1 MHEIKKS
8 EIKSPRKKHYDRRM
22 HLRVDQRMSKRV
34 MTQLVVAMVAVWGAI
49 TATAAPIII
58 PAAPQIGAESY
69 LLIDAATGDVLAS
82 ENARMRLPP
91 ASLTKI
97 MTSYIIANEIEQGR
111 ITLDDRVPISVKAW
125 RMEGS
130 RMFIREG
137 TEVSV
142 SDLLRGI
149 VIQSG
154 NDASVAMAEYIAGD
168 EEAFAGLMTQTAK
181 SLGMNNTSFMN
192 STGLP
197 DEMHYTTAEDL
208 ATLTHALINRFPEHY
223 AIYSEKYFSY
233 NDIRQANRNAL
244 LWRDDSVDGV
254 KTGHTQAAGYCLVA
268 SAMEND
274 TRLISVVMGARDER
288 TRAAESQKLLNYGFR
303 YYETV
308 NLYAAGSSLKRVRV
322 WSGLHESL
330 EVGLDDAITLTI
342 PRGGR
347 DQLKAEINLQDV
359 IEAPIERGQTL
370 GALSLSLGDEMLVE
384 RPVVALNPVQ
394 AAGWLSSTL
403 DDVQL
408 MFIDLTGGDALTP

>member
-1 MHEIKKS
+1 MYFK
-8 EIKSPRKKHYDRRM
+8 
-22 HLRVDQRMSKRV
+22 VDQRMSKRV
-34 MTQLVVAMVAVWGAI
+34 MIRLAVALVALWGAM

-69 LLIDAATGDVLAS
+69 LLIDAATGDILAS
-82 ENARMRLPP
+82 ENAWMRLPP

-97 MTSYIIANEIEQGR
+97 MTSYIIADEIEQGR

-142 SDLLRGI
+142 ADLLRGI

-181 SLGMNNTSFMN
+181 SLGMKNTNFMN
-192 STGLP
+192 ATGLP
-197 DEMHYTTAEDL
+197 NEMHYTTAEDL
-208 ATLTHALINRFPEHY
+208 AVLTRALINRFPEHY
-223 AIYSEKYFSY
+223 TIYSEKYFSY

-254 KTGHTQAAGYCLVA
+254 KTGHTLAAGYCLVA
-268 SAMEND
+268 SALEND

-308 NLYAAGSSLKRVRV
+308 NLYAAWSSLKRVRV

-347 DQLKAEINLQDV
+347 DQLKAEITLQDV
-359 IEAPIERGQTL
+359 IEAPIERGQPL
-370 GALSLSLGDEMLVE
+370 GSLTLSLGDEMLVE

-394 AAGWLSSTL
+394 EAGWLSSTL

-408 MFIDLTGGDALTP
+408 MFIDLTGGDPLTP

>member
-1 MHEIKKS
+1 
-8 EIKSPRKKHYDRRM
+8 
-22 HLRVDQRMSKRV
+22 MSKRV
-34 MTQLVVAMVAVWGAI
+34 MTQLVVAMVAVWGAM

-69 LLIDAATGDVLAS
+69 LVIDAATGDVLAS

-97 MTSYIIANEIEQGR
+97 MTSYIIADEIEQGR

-142 SDLLRGI
+142 ADLLRGI

-181 SLGMNNTSFMN
+181 SLGMNNTNFMN
-192 STGLP
+192 ATGLP

-208 ATLTHALINRFPEHY
+208 AVLTRALINRFPEHY

-359 IEAPIERGQTL
+359 IEAPIERGQSL
-370 GALSLSLGDEMLVE
+370 GALTLSLGDEMLVE

-394 AAGWLSSTL
+394 EAGWLSSTL

-408 MFIDLTGGDALTP
+408 MFIDLTGGDPLTP

>member
-1 MHEIKKS
+1 
-8 EIKSPRKKHYDRRM
+8 
-22 HLRVDQRMSKRV
+22 
-34 MTQLVVAMVAVWGAI
+34 MTRLAAVLVALWGAMA
-49 TATAAPIII
+49 ATAAPIII

-97 MTSYIIANEIEQGR
+97 MTSYIIADEIEQGR

-142 SDLLRGI
+142 ADLLRGI

-181 SLGMNNTSFMN
+181 SLGMNNTNFMN
-192 STGLP
+192 ATGLP

-208 ATLTHALINRFPEHY
+208 AVLTRALINRFPEHY

-303 YYETV
+303 YYETI

-359 IEAPIERGQTL
+359 IEAPIERGQSL
-370 GALSLSLGDEMLVE
+370 GALTLSLGDEMLVE

-394 AAGWLSSTL
+394 EAGWLSSTL

-408 MFIDLTGGDALTP
+408 MFIDLTGGDPLTP

>member
-1 MHEIKKS
+1 
-8 EIKSPRKKHYDRRM
+8 
-22 HLRVDQRMSKRV
+22 MSKRV
-34 MTQLVVAMVAVWGAI
+34 MTQLVVAMVAVWGAM

-69 LLIDAATGDVLAS
+69 LVIDAATGDVLAS

-97 MTSYIIANEIEQGR
+97 MTSYIIADEIEQGR

-142 SDLLRGI
+142 ADLLRGI

-181 SLGMNNTSFMN
+181 SLGMDNTNFMN
-192 STGLP
+192 ATGLP

-208 ATLTHALINRFPEHY
+208 AILTRALINRFPEHY

-268 SAMEND
+268 SAMEID

-303 YYETV
+303 YYETI

-370 GALSLSLGDEMLVE
+370 GALTLSLGDEMLVE

-408 MFIDLTGGDALTP
+408 MFIDLTGGDPLAP

>member
-1 MHEIKKS
+1 
-8 EIKSPRKKHYDRRM
+8 
-22 HLRVDQRMSKRV
+22 MSKRMMIRLAV
-34 MTQLVVAMVAVWGAI
+34 ALVALWGAM

-97 MTSYIIANEIEQGR
+97 MTGYIIADEIEQGR

-142 SDLLRGI
+142 ADLLRGI

-181 SLGMNNTSFMN
+181 SLGMNNTNFMN
-192 STGLP
+192 ATGLP
-197 DEMHYTTAEDL
+197 EEMHYTTAEDL
-208 ATLTHALINRFPEHY
+208 AGLTRVLSNRFPEHY

-268 SAMEND
+268 SAVEND

-359 IEAPIERGQTL
+359 IEAPIERGQPL
-370 GALSLSLGDEMLVE
+370 GALTLSLGDETLVE

-394 AAGWLSSTL
+394 EAGWLSSTL
-403 DDVQL
+403 DHVQL
-408 MFIDLTGGDALTP
+408 MFIDLTGGDPLTP

>member
-1 MHEIKKS
+1 
-8 EIKSPRKKHYDRRM
+8 
-22 HLRVDQRMSKRV
+22 MSKRV
-34 MTQLVVAMVAVWGAI
+34 MTQLVVAMVAVWGAM
-49 TATAAPIII
+49 TATATPIII

-69 LLIDAATGDVLAS
+69 LVIDAATGDVLAS

-97 MTSYIIANEIEQGR
+97 MTSYIIADEIEQGR

-142 SDLLRGI
+142 ADLLRGI

-181 SLGMNNTSFMN
+181 SLGMDNTNFMN
-192 STGLP
+192 ATGLP

-208 ATLTHALINRFPEHY
+208 AILTRALINRFPEHY

-370 GALSLSLGDEMLVE
+370 GALTLSLGDEMLVE

-408 MFIDLTGGDALTP
+408 MFIDLTGGDPLAP

>member
-1 MHEIKKS
+1 
-8 EIKSPRKKHYDRRM
+8 
-22 HLRVDQRMSKRV
+22 MSKRV
-34 MTQLVVAMVAVWGAI
+34 MTRLAVALVALWGAMI
-49 TATAAPIII
+49 ATAAPIII

-97 MTSYIIANEIEQGR
+97 MTSYIIADEIEQGR

-142 SDLLRGI
+142 ADLLRGI

-154 NDASVAMAEYIAGD
+154 NDASVALAEYIAGD

-181 SLGMNNTSFMN
+181 SLGMNNTNFMN
-192 STGLP
+192 ATGLP

-208 ATLTHALINRFPEHY
+208 AVLTRALINRFPEHY

-359 IEAPIERGQTL
+359 IEAPIERGQSL
-370 GALSLSLGDEMLVE
+370 GALTLSLGDEMLVE

-394 AAGWLSSTL
+394 EASWLSSTL
-403 DDVQL
+403 DHVQL
-408 MFIDLTGGDALTP
+408 MFIDLTGGDPLTP

>member
-1 MHEIKKS
+1 MC
-8 EIKSPRKKHYDRRM
+8 
-22 HLRVDQRMSKRV
+22 
-34 MTQLVVAMVAVWGAI
+34 
-49 TATAAPIII
+49 
-58 PAAPQIGAESY
+58 
-69 LLIDAATGDVLAS
+69 
-82 ENARMRLPP
+82 
-91 ASLTKI
+91 
-97 MTSYIIANEIEQGR
+97 
-111 ITLDDRVPISVKAW
+111 
-125 RMEGS
+125 
-130 RMFIREG
+130 IRD
-137 TEVSV
+137 S
-142 SDLLRGI
+142 
-149 VIQSG
+149 
-154 NDASVAMAEYIAGD
+154 
-168 EEAFAGLMTQTAK
+168 
-181 SLGMNNTSFMN
+181 
-192 STGLP
+192 
-197 DEMHYTTAEDL
+197 
-208 ATLTHALINRFPEHY
+208 Y

-359 IEAPIERGQTL
+359 IEAPIERGQSL
-370 GALSLSLGDEMLVE
+370 GALTLSLGDEILVE
-384 RPVVALNPVQ
+384 RSVVALNPVQ
-394 AAGWLSSTL
+394 EAGWLSSTL

-408 MFIDLTGGDALTP
+408 MFIDLTGGDPLTP

>member
-1 MHEIKKS
+1 
-8 EIKSPRKKHYDRRM
+8 
-22 HLRVDQRMSKRV
+22 
-34 MTQLVVAMVAVWGAI
+34 MTQLVVAMVAVWGAM

-69 LLIDAATGDVLAS
+69 LVIDAATGDVLAS

-97 MTSYIIANEIEQGR
+97 MTSYIIADEIEQGR

-142 SDLLRGI
+142 ADLLRGI

-181 SLGMNNTSFMN
+181 SLGMDNTNFMN
-192 STGLP
+192 ATGLP

-208 ATLTHALINRFPEHY
+208 AILTRALINRFPEHY

-370 GALSLSLGDEMLVE
+370 GALTLSLGDEMLVE

-408 MFIDLTGGDALTP
+408 MFIDLTGGDPLAP

>member
-1 MHEIKKS
+1 M
-8 EIKSPRKKHYDRRM
+8 YF
-22 HLRVDQRMSKRV
+22 RVDHRTNKRV
-34 MTQLVVAMVAVWGAI
+34 MTRLAAVLVALWGAMA
-49 TATAAPIII
+49 ATAAPIII

-97 MTSYIIANEIEQGR
+97 MTSYIIADEIEQGR

-142 SDLLRGI
+142 ADLLRGI

-181 SLGMNNTSFMN
+181 SLGMNNTNFMN
-192 STGLP
+192 ATGLP

-208 ATLTHALINRFPEHY
+208 AVLTRALINRFPEHY

-359 IEAPIERGQTL
+359 IEEPIERGQSL
-370 GALSLSLGDEMLVE
+370 GALTLSLGDEMLVE

-394 AAGWLSSTL
+394 EAGWLSSTL

-408 MFIDLTGGDALTP
+408 MFIDLTGGDPLTP

>member
-1 MHEIKKS
+1 
-8 EIKSPRKKHYDRRM
+8 
-22 HLRVDQRMSKRV
+22 MSKRV
-34 MTQLVVAMVAVWGAI
+34 MTQLVVAMVAAWGAM

-97 MTSYIIANEIEQGR
+97 MTSYIIADEIEQGR
-111 ITLDDRVPISVKAW
+111 ITQDDRVPISVKAW

-142 SDLLRGI
+142 ADLLRGI

-181 SLGMNNTSFMN
+181 SLGMNNTNFKN
-192 STGLP
+192 ATGLP

-208 ATLTHALINRFPEHY
+208 AILTRALINRFPEHY

-370 GALSLSLGDEMLVE
+370 GALTLSLGDEMLVE

-408 MFIDLTGGDALTP
+408 MFIDLTGGDPLAP

>member
-1 MHEIKKS
+1 
-8 EIKSPRKKHYDRRM
+8 
-22 HLRVDQRMSKRV
+22 MSKRG
-34 MTQLVVAMVAVWGAI
+34 MTQLVVAMVAVWGAM

-69 LLIDAATGDVLAS
+69 LVIDAATGDVLAS

-97 MTSYIIANEIEQGR
+97 MTSYIIADEIEQGR

-142 SDLLRGI
+142 ADLLRGI

-181 SLGMNNTSFMN
+181 SLGMDNTNFMN
-192 STGLP
+192 ATGLP

-208 ATLTHALINRFPEHY
+208 AILTRALINRFPEHY

-370 GALSLSLGDEMLVE
+370 GALTLSLGDEMLVE

-408 MFIDLTGGDALTP
+408 MFIDLTGGDPLAP

>member
-1 MHEIKKS
+1 
-8 EIKSPRKKHYDRRM
+8 
-22 HLRVDQRMSKRV
+22 MSKRV
-34 MTQLVVAMVAVWGAI
+34 MTQLVVAMVAVWGAM
-49 TATAAPIII
+49 TATASPIII

-69 LLIDAATGDVLAS
+69 LVIDAATGDVLAS

-97 MTSYIIANEIEQGR
+97 MTSYIIADEIEQGR

-142 SDLLRGI
+142 ADLLRGI

-181 SLGMNNTSFMN
+181 SLGMDNTNFMN
-192 STGLP
+192 ATGLP

-208 ATLTHALINRFPEHY
+208 AILTRALINRFPEHY

-370 GALSLSLGDEMLVE
+370 GALTLSLGDEMLVE

-408 MFIDLTGGDALTP
+408 MFIDLTGGDPLAP

>member
-1 MHEIKKS
+1 
-8 EIKSPRKKHYDRRM
+8 
-22 HLRVDQRMSKRV
+22 MSKRV
-34 MTQLVVAMVAVWGAI
+34 MTQLVVAMVAVWGAM

-69 LLIDAATGDVLAS
+69 LVIDAATGDVLAS

-97 MTSYIIANEIEQGR
+97 MTSYIIADEIEQGR

-142 SDLLRGI
+142 ADLLRGI

-181 SLGMNNTSFMN
+181 SLGMNNTNFMN
-192 STGLP
+192 ATGLP

-208 ATLTHALINRFPEHY
+208 AILTRALINRFPEHY

-303 YYETV
+303 YYETI

-370 GALSLSLGDEMLVE
+370 GALTLSLGDEMLVE

-408 MFIDLTGGDALTP
+408 MFIDLTGGDPLAP